1 MNKYLTPLLALV
13 VVVALGAAG
22 YFYMQYADVQKALM
36 SAQSKPGSTAAAAA
50 DAKVVGMVEKLIELP
65 KDESPTLATVSDK
78 SKLATQSFFKNAQNG
93 DKLLIFVKSKKVIL
107 YRPSEDKIIEVGTI
121 NVSQAAPTGK
131 AGPTEK
137 ATPTKVDEN

>member
-1 MNKYLTPLLALV
+1 MNKYVTPLLALIL
-13 VVVALGAAG
+13 VVALGAAG
-22 YFYMQYADVQKALM
+22 YFYMQYANAQKALM
-36 SAQSKPGSTAAAAA
+36 NAQTKPGSAAAAA
-50 DAKVVGMVEKLIELP
+50 VDAKVVGMVEKLIELP

-121 NVSQAAPTGK
+121 SVSQTAPSGK
-131 AGPTEK
+131 VTPTEK
-137 ATPTKVDEN
+137 K

>member
-1 MNKYLTPLLALV
+1 MNKYVTPLLALV
-13 VVVALGAAG
+13 LVVALGAAG
-22 YFYMQYADVQKALM
+22 YFYMQYADAQKALM
-36 SAQSKPGSTAAAAA
+36 SAQAKPGSTAAAAL

-121 NVSQAAPTGK
+121 NVSQATPTGK

-137 ATPTKVDEN
+137 ATPTKADEK